1 MRVRPAE
8 FDDIPRLLAIERQSP
23 SAAHWSEREYD
34 ALFSATRSTLA
45 DGTVAGDG
53 VPRRICLVVEMA
65 AEIVANSRADP
76 TIAGFLVALCLGQ
89 EWEIENLVV
98 ASALRRQGCAKL
110 LLRELLSLAG
120 NQGAGRVLLEVRESN
135 QAARAFYARWG
146 FQMIGRRRN
155 YYRDP
160 EEDAIL
166 LHFRC
171 NSHSP

>member
-23 SAAHWSEREYD
+23 SAAHWGEREYH
-34 ALFSATRSTLA
+34 ALFPAARSTLA
-45 DGTVAGDG
+45 DGTADGDG

-65 AEIVANSRADP
+65 AELVANSRANSA
-76 TIAGFLVALCLGQ
+76 IAGFVVALCLGQ

-98 ASALRRQGCAKL
+98 DSALRRQGCANL
-110 LLRELLSLAG
+110 LLRELLRLANHEG
-120 NQGAGRVLLEVRESN
+120 VGRVLLEVRESN
-135 QAARAFYARWG
+135 QAARTFYARWG

-160 EEDAIL
+160 GEDAIL

-171 NSHSP
+171 NSRSP